1 MDYKAKL
8 SVERGASVTS
18 PDCLFKETCYMEKMI
33 CHQLKSEEQLFNFI
47 TCHLNNELF
56 PFIQMIPLLKLDLFG
71 TIFFKLQSSV

>member
-1 MDYKAKL
+1 
-8 SVERGASVTS
+8 
-18 PDCLFKETCYMEKMI
+18 MEKMI